1 MMRTLEDDQGGD
13 PMICLQNWIDQV
25 NPMAA
30 LPSKAILFLIA
41 SIAGWYVG
49 NLLQWLRR

>member
-1 MMRTLEDDQGGD
+1 
-13 PMICLQNWIDQV
+13 MIYLQNWIDQV

-30 LPSKAILFLIA
+30 LPAIAILFLTA
-41 SIAGWYVG
+41 SIAGWYEG